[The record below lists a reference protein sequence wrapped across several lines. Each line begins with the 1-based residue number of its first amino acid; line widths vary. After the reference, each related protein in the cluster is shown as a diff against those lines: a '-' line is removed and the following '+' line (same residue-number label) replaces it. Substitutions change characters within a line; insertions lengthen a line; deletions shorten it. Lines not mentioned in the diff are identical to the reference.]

1 MASDYFADLVN
12 GSSSASAAL
21 NKTATSSAEQSYTT
35 FLTLLTTQLQ
45 HQDPLN
51 PTATDTFTSQMIQ
64 LSTVEQQLK
73 TNTMLE
79 SIMGDLTSLSSSNG
93 LGYVGKTITATG
105 DTNALVD
112 GEAKWRYAL
121 AGNAE
126 KTTIQI
132 KDSDGK
138 VVYETTGE
146 TTAGI
151 HDFTWDGTK
160 TDGSAAPAGNYTIAV
175 SSYSGSGAAIG
186 VGTQIVGKVTGVDN
200 TGSTSA
206 LLIGNILVDMNT
218 VVNIKT

>member
-1 MASDYFADLVN
+1 MASDYFADLVK
-12 GSSSASAAL
+12 GSSSTSGAVNKAAAS
-21 NKTATSSAEQSYTT
+21 KAEESYTT

-105 DTNALVD
+105 DTNALAD

-138 VVYETTGE
+138 VVYETTGD

-151 HDFTWDGTK
+151 HDFTWDGAK
-160 TDGSAAPAGNYTIAV
+160 TDGTKAPAGNYTISV
-175 SSYSGSGAAIG
+175 SAYNGSGAAVG

-200 TGSTSA
+200 TGKTPA
-206 LLIGNILVDMNT
+206 LLIGNILVGMDT
-218 VVNIKT
+218 VVNIKA

>member
-1 MASDYFADLVN
+1 MASDYFADLVK
-12 GSSSASAAL
+12 GSSSTSSAV
-21 NKTATSSAEQSYTT
+21 NKTAASKAEESYTT

-132 KDSDGK
+132 KDADGK

-151 HDFTWDGTK
+151 HDFAWDGTK
-160 TDGSAAPAGNYTIAV
+160 TDGTKAPAGNYTLSV
-175 SSYSGSGAAIG
+175 SSYNGSGAAIG

-200 TGSTSA
+200 TGKTPA
-206 LLIGNILVDMNT
+206 LLIGNIQVDMNT